1 VLAAAEAAE
10 AEAEAVGDEADYY
23 YDPDSDDRSGSEI
36 SSVCW
41 Y

>member
-10 AEAEAVGDEADYY
+10 AEAEGVGDEADY